1 VYMNPRLA
9 LQYVGRF
16 ANIKVGLSRAMCWCQ
31 ETRGERFFFG
41 RIAMCKLSFQV
52 ATSLKRHALSTVFGR
67 GRIEGRV
74 SETGLLLLFWVKG
87 GVWGSWLREA
97 IFM

>member
-1 VYMNPRLA
+1 
-9 LQYVGRF
+9 
-16 ANIKVGLSRAMCWCQ
+16 
-31 ETRGERFFFG
+31 
-41 RIAMCKLSFQV
+41 MCKLSFQV

-97 IFM
+97 IFV